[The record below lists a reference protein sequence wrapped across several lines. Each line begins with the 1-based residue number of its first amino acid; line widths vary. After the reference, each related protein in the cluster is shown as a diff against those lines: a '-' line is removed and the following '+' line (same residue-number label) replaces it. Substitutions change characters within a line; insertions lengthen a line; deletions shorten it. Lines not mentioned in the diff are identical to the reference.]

1 MGTLLTGCRAL
12 ITGAGRGIGT
22 AIATALAAEGASVAL
37 ACYRSRDAADR
48 LAEQLRAGG
57 ANVVVV
63 TGDLRDP
70 DGAKGVVENAA
81 QFLGGLDILVN
92 NASGFGPLGPLAG
105 VGYARIDQ
113 EFRDVVSP
121 VVNTTDAALPY
132 LRQGNHPVIVSLAAT
147 LPSRP
152 ARGEGIHA
160 MAKGAV
166 LAWSKSLAHELGPE
180 GIRVNCVSPGL
191 ALTEFSTTLPESHR
205 ESVASKT
212 PLRRLATPEDI
223 AGAVVL
229 LCSPYARFVTGAD
242 IAADGGLAGTS

>member
-1 MGTLLTGCRAL
+1 MTGCRAL
-12 ITGAGRGIGT
+12 VTGAGRGIGT

-37 ACYRSRDAADR
+37 ACFRSRDAADR
-48 LAEQLRAGG
+48 LAEQLRTGG
-57 ANVVVV
+57 TQAVVV
-63 TGDLRDP
+63 TGDLREL
-70 DGAKGVVENAA
+70 DGARDGVESGG
-81 QFLGGLDILVN
+81 QFLGGLGILVK
-92 NASGFGPLGPLAG
+92 NAPGFGPLGPLAG
-105 VGYARIDQ
+105 VGYARIDA

-166 LAWSKSLAHELGPE
+166 LAWSRSLAHELGPE

-212 PLRRLATPEDI
+212 PLRRLGTPEDI

>member
-1 MGTLLTGCRAL
+1 MAHLLSGSRAL
-12 ITGAGRGIGT
+12 VTGAGRGIGT
-22 AIATALAAEGASVAL
+22 AIARALASEGAAVAL
-37 ACYRSRDAADR
+37 ACYRSKDSADLLAA
-48 LAEQLRAGG
+48 QLNATGARA
-57 ANVVVV
+57 AVVS
-63 TGDLRDP
+63 GDLRDP
-70 DGAKGVVENAA
+70 DDARRVVDDAVG
-81 QFLGGLDILVN
+81 FLGGLDILVN

-105 VGYARIDQ
+105 VGYARIGQ

-166 LAWSKSLAHELGPE
+166 LAWSRSLAHELGPE

-212 PLRRLATPEDI
+212 PLRRLATPDDI

-229 LCSPYARFVTGAD
+229 LCLPYAGFVTGAN
-242 IAADGGLAGTS
+242 IAADGGLSGI